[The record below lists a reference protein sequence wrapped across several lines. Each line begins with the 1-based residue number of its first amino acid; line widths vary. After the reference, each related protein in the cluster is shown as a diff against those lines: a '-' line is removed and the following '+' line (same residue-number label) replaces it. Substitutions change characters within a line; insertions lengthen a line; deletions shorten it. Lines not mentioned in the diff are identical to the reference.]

1 MSTDCARFISQGE
14 VVSGGNDG
22 ALQVWNQLR
31 KKPLS
36 VIHTAHG
43 FGATQL
49 HGGPSA
55 GCAAVPLPGAPA
67 SAAASVPDVTGW
79 VQSVAVCSNSDLVA
93 SGVWGWQQHSGLL
106 SGTGRCRA
114 RDPTD
119 GEGLHLSAPPRCL
132 PAHSFWRPCRM
143 LHMAYTPSVGSDGI
157 VHRYAPPPSPLVHTH
172 ACML

>member
-67 SAAASVPDVTGW
+67 AAAASVPDVTGW

-93 SGVWGWQQHSGLL
+93 SGVWREYCGQLR
-106 SGTGRCRA
+106 GTGRRRA
-114 RDPTD
+114 GEQTD
-119 GEGLHLSAPPRCL
+119 GEGLPFSAQPSCL
-132 PAHSFWRPCRM
+132 PAHSFWRPWRM
-143 LHMAYTPSVGSDGI
+143 FHMTYYPSVGSDGI
-157 VHRYAPPPSPLVHTH
+157 VTPLYTSYSPLVYT
-172 ACML
+172 CRRL

>member
-93 SGVWGWQQHSGLL
+93 SG
-106 SGTGRCRA
+106 A
-114 RDPTD
+114 
-119 GEGLHLSAPPRCL
+119 
-132 PAHSFWRPCRM
+132 
-143 LHMAYTPSVGSDGI
+143 
-157 VHRYAPPPSPLVHTH
+157 
-172 ACML
+172 